1 LTGADR
7 VRDSA
12 DGIGFIQEQGCRIL
26 LLDFSDLRDQALT
39 LARIEDAR
47 RFVAQQPKR
56 KEILTLVDVTRMRYD
71 NEVLKAFQ
79 DLTRHDEPWERAV
92 AVFGLRG
99 VGLIAFRANNL
110 LTGSRLRGFGRREE
124 AVAWLVQQTRP

>member
-1 LTGADR
+1 MP
-7 VRDSA
+7 V
-12 DGIGFIQEQGCRIL
+12 GFIEEQGRRLL
-26 LLDFSDLRDQALT
+26 LLDFSKLKDPAAT
-39 LARIEDAR
+39 LVEIEAARQFFEKL
-47 RFVAQQPKR
+47 PKR

-99 VGLIAFRANNL
+99 IGLVAFRANNL
-110 LTGSRLRGFGRREE
+110 ITGGRLRGFREREE
-124 AVAWLVQQTRP
+124 ALAWLVQAAT

>member
-1 LTGADR
+1 M
-7 VRDSA
+7 
-12 DGIGFIQEQGCRIL
+12 GIGFIEEQGKRVL
-26 LLDFSDLRDQALT
+26 LMDFSGLTDPTAT
-39 LARIEDAR
+39 LARIEEAR
-47 RFVAQQPKR
+47 LFVTQQPKR
-56 KEILTLVDVTRMRYD
+56 KEILTLVDVTRMRFD

-110 LTGSRLRGFGRREE
+110 VTGGRLHGFRERDE
-124 AVAWLVQQTRP
+124 AIAWLLQQLKA